1 MYEEEMKKMKF
12 IFTTLLVVLLSIV
25 SGCATTPVR
34 HSDAIKAPQDRVLS
48 YQTINDK
55 ATSTIVITRDEGFL
69 GGGCYYAVFINTILA
84 ARLNPAETVNF
95 YVEPGEIMLKVGRD
109 PQGKGLCA
117 VGQDEWTQR
126 ETIMRPHET
135 KYFRLTIDVNGKT
148 DIQRAD

>member
-1 MYEEEMKKMKF
+1 M
-12 IFTTLLVVLLSIV
+12 VLLSIV

-48 YQTINDK
+48 HQTISDK

-69 GGGCYYAVFINTILA
+69 GSGCYYAVFINTILA
-84 ARLNPAETVNF
+84 ARLNPAETVNL

-117 VGQDEWTQR
+117 VGQDDWTQR